1 MEPPFILDALLK
13 VSAALTGAI
22 IGWMAVLRPLWD
34 ARKARKERMRIAID
48 ATLKA
53 DQAYRKAVLD
63 KLEALDAKIVCMD
76 NSIADLQRDNIERAY
91 CMFKMEHGY
100 CTSGMKEAIA
110 DMYESYKARG
120 YNHIAESRIKELLAL
135 PEYPHK
141 NKEKTT

>member
-1 MEPPFILDALLK
+1 MEQMTLDTILK
-13 VSAALTGAI
+13 ISAAITGAI

-34 ARKARKERMRIAID
+34 AHKAKKAQKQRAIES
-48 ATLKA
+48 TLKA
-53 DQAYRKAVLD
+53 DQAYRQSVLD
-63 KLEALDAKIVCMD
+63 KLDSVDGRIQFMD
-76 NSIADLQRDNIERAY
+76 RSIADLQRDTIERAY

-135 PEYPHK
+135 PEYPAI
-141 NKEKTT
+141 ERR

>member
-1 MEPPFILDALLK
+1 MEQMTLDTILK
-13 VSAALTGAI
+13 VSAAITGAI

-34 ARKARKERMRIAID
+34 THKAKKAEKRRASE

-53 DQAYRKAVLD
+53 DQAYRQSVLD
-63 KLEALDAKIVCMD
+63 KLDSLDGRIQFMD
-76 NSIADLQRDNIERAY
+76 RSIADLQRDNIERAY

-120 YNHIAESRIKELLAL
+120 YNHIAESRITELLAL
-135 PEYPHK
+135 PEYPQK
-141 NKEKTT
+141 RKETTI

>member
-1 MEPPFILDALLK
+1 MEQMTFDTILK
-13 VSAALTGAI
+13 VSAAITGAI

-34 ARKARKERMRIAID
+34 THKAKKAEKRRAIE

-53 DQAYRKAVLD
+53 DQAYRQSVLD
-63 KLEALDAKIVCMD
+63 KLDSLDGRIQFMD
-76 NSIADLQRDNIERAY
+76 RSIADLQRDNIERAY

-135 PEYPHK
+135 PEYTQ
-141 NKEKTT
+141 NRKETTI

>member
-1 MEPPFILDALLK
+1 MEQMTLDTILK
-13 VSAALTGAI
+13 ISAAITGAI

-34 ARKARKERMRIAID
+34 AHKAKKAQKQRAIE

-53 DQAYRKAVLD
+53 DQAYRQSVLD
-63 KLEALDAKIVCMD
+63 KLDSVDGRIQFMD
-76 NSIADLQRDNIERAY
+76 RSIADLQRDNIERAY

-135 PEYPHK
+135 PEYPR
-141 NKEKTT
+141 N

>member
-1 MEPPFILDALLK
+1 MEQEINTLLT
-13 VSAALTGAI
+13 VSAAITGAI

-34 ARKARKERMRIAID
+34 THKAKRAQKQRAIE

-53 DQAYRKAVLD
+53 DQSYRKAVID

-76 NSIADLQRDNIERAY
+76 NSVADLQRDNIERAY

-135 PEYPHK
+135 PEYPH
-141 NKEKTT
+141 N

>member
-1 MEPPFILDALLK
+1 MEQMTLDTILK
-13 VSAALTGAI
+13 VSAAITGAI

-34 ARKARKERMRIAID
+34 THKAKKAEKQKAIE

-53 DQAYRKAVLD
+53 DQAYRQSVLD
-63 KLEALDAKIVCMD
+63 KLDSLDGRIQFMD
-76 NSIADLQRDNIERAY
+76 RSIADLQRDNIERAY

-135 PEYPHK
+135 PEYPH
-141 NKEKTT
+141 N

>member
-1 MEPPFILDALLK
+1 MEPTTFDALLK
-13 VSAALTGAI
+13 ISAALTGAI
-22 IGWMAVLRPLWD
+22 IGWMAVLRPLWE
-34 ARKARKERMRIAID
+34 ARKARKAQKQRAIE

-53 DQAYRKAVLD
+53 DQAYRQSVLD
-63 KLEALDAKIVCMD
+63 KLDSLDSQIRFMD
-76 NSIADLQRDNIERAY
+76 RSIADLQRDNIERAY

-135 PEYPHK
+135 PEYPQQ
-141 NKEKTT
+141 

>member
-1 MEPPFILDALLK
+1 MEQMTLDTFLK
-13 VSAALTGAI
+13 VSAAITGAI

-34 ARKARKERMRIAID
+34 TYKAKKAEKQKAIE

-53 DQAYRKAVLD
+53 DQAYRQSVLD
-63 KLEALDAKIVCMD
+63 KLDSLDGRIQFMD
-76 NSIADLQRDNIERAY
+76 RSIADLQRDNIERAY

-135 PEYPHK
+135 PEYPH
-141 NKEKTT
+141 N

>member
-1 MEPPFILDALLK
+1 MEQMTLDTILK
-13 VSAALTGAI
+13 ISAAVTGAI

-34 ARKARKERMRIAID
+34 AHKAKKAQKQRAIE

-53 DQAYRKAVLD
+53 DQAYRQSVLD
-63 KLEALDAKIVCMD
+63 KLDSVDGRIQFMD
-76 NSIADLQRDNIERAY
+76 RSIADLQRDNIERAY

-135 PEYPHK
+135 PEYPR
-141 NKEKTT
+141 N

>member
-1 MEPPFILDALLK
+1 MEQMTFDTILK
-13 VSAALTGAI
+13 VSAAITGAI

-34 ARKARKERMRIAID
+34 THKAKKAEKRRASE

-53 DQAYRKAVLD
+53 DQAYRQSVLD
-63 KLEALDAKIVCMD
+63 KLDSLDGRIQFMD
-76 NSIADLQRDNIERAY
+76 RSIADLQRDNIERAY

>member
-1 MEPPFILDALLK
+1 MEQMTLDTILK
-13 VSAALTGAI
+13 ISAAITGAI

-34 ARKARKERMRIAID
+34 AQKAKKAQKQRAIE

-53 DQAYRKAVLD
+53 DQAYRQSVLD
-63 KLEALDAKIVCMD
+63 KLDSVDGRIQFMD
-76 NSIADLQRDNIERAY
+76 RSIADLQRDNIERAY

-135 PEYPHK
+135 PEYPR
-141 NKEKTT
+141 N